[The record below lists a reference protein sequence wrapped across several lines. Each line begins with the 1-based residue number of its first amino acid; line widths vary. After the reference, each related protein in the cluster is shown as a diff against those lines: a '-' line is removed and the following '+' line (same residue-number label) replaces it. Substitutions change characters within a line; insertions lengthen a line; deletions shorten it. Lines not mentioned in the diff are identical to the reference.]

1 MSKTIPQMLRM
12 STGRIES
19 QSFVES
25 CIGLVL

>member
-1 MSKTIPQMLRM
+1 MSKAMPQTLRM

-19 QSFVES
+19 QSFKSS